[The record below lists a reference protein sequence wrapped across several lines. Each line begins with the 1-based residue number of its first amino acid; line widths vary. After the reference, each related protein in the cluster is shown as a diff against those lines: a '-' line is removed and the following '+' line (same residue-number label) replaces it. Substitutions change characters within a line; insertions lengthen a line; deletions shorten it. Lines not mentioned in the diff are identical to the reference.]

1 MILDALI
8 LKTKRTMAMAKIKLS
23 LQKLSVKDIMITGTT
38 SAFIVLLN
46 VIVPAKKS
54 KQLPLHSTYGNIVI

>member
-1 MILDALI
+1 MMILSALI
-8 LKTKRTMAMAKIKLS
+8 LKIKRTMAMAKIKLS
-23 LQKLSVKDIMITGTT
+23 LQKLSVKDIMITDTT

-54 KQLPLHSTYGNIVI
+54 KQSP